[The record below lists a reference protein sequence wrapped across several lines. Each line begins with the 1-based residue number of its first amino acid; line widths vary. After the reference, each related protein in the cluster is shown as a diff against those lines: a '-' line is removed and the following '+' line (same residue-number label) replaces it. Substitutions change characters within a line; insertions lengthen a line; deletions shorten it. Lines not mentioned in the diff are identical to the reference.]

1 MKKKTI
7 RDIVPDKKRVLVRVD
22 FNVPLDEKGQVG
34 DDTRIRDTIPTL
46 QYLRER
52 GCRTILCSHLDRP
65 DGKVVESLRMG
76 PVAERLAQLTG
87 WPVKAI
93 HTSCGP
99 GAESAV
105 SAMRDGDILFLENI
119 RFNPGEKRNSEDLAL
134 SLADLADIFVN
145 DAFGVCHRAHA
156 SVVGVPR
163 YLPAVAGLLLEKE
176 LNTFD
181 SILESPER
189 PFAAIV
195 GGAKIDDKLDM
206 LEYIVPRVDR
216 MLLGGGMTATFLLS
230 RGYSVGASR
239 VETDRLDEVRE
250 LGVIAESLGVQVL
263 LPRDVIVADKLERG
277 AKARTVPVD
286 GIPDGWVIADI
297 GPETTREYTRELS
310 ACRTVIWNGPVG
322 VFELPEFSAGTRSIA
337 QALAGLDGTTVTG
350 GGSTAEAVTMM
361 GLAGKMSHVS
371 TGGGAALQLL
381 AGRPLPGVE
390 ALLDA

>member
-1 MKKKTI
+1 
-7 RDIVPDKKRVLVRVD
+7 
-22 FNVPLDEKGQVG
+22 
-34 DDTRIRDTIPTL
+34 
-46 QYLRER
+46 
-52 GCRTILCSHLDRP
+52 
-65 DGKVVESLRMG
+65 
-76 PVAERLAQLTG
+76 
-87 WPVKAI
+87 
-93 HTSCGP
+93 
-99 GAESAV
+99 
-105 SAMRDGDILFLENI
+105 
-119 RFNPGEKRNSEDLAL
+119 
-134 SLADLADIFVN
+134 
-145 DAFGVCHRAHA
+145 
-156 SVVGVPR
+156 
-163 YLPAVAGLLLEKE
+163 
-176 LNTFD
+176 
-181 SILESPER
+181 
-189 PFAAIV
+189 
-195 GGAKIDDKLDM
+195 
-206 LEYIVPRVDR
+206 
-216 MLLGGGMTATFLLS
+216 
-230 RGYSVGASR
+230 
-239 VETDRLDEVRE
+239 
-250 LGVIAESLGVQVL
+250 VQVL